1 MNGEAAPELGPWE
14 RRRIRTSLE
23 IECVAL
29 QLIADRGLDSVT
41 VEQIANAVG
50 ISTRT
55 FFRYFRNV
63 PDVLGAVS
71 ARETERLCEL
81 VMLRPADEPLLDAF
95 RTVYRDYAYSLVGM
109 HDPGDPDVELKTS
122 ALALWGRIV
131 QRDPEAGLSLG
142 RVNDVLT
149 RGFERVIRVRL
160 GLPDD
165 DQLTAGVLGAA
176 LGGAVWFTYVH
187 WLQLDTTDPL
197 QLYLDRAF
205 DRLAELDDGAALTR
219 PTRA

>member
-1 MNGEAAPELGPWE
+1 MSIDERTTTLGPWE

-23 IECVAL
+23 IECIAL
-29 QLIADRGLDSVT
+29 GLIAERGLDAVT
-41 VEQIANAVG
+41 VEQIANAAG

-55 FFRYFRNV
+55 FFRYFKNV
-63 PDVLGAVS
+63 RDVLTPLS

-81 VMLRPADEPLLDAF
+81 VLQRPSDEPLLDAF
-95 RTVYRDYAYSLVGM
+95 RAVYQDYADSLVGM
-109 HDPGDPDVELKTS
+109 YDPDDPDAELKTT

-142 RVNDVLT
+142 HVNDVLT
-149 RGFERVIRVRL
+149 SGFERVIRIRL

-165 DQLTAGVLGAA
+165 DRLTAGVLGAA

-187 WLQLDTTDPL
+187 WLQLGTTEPL
-197 QLYLDRAF
+197 PGYLDRAF
-205 DRLAELDDGAALTR
+205 DRLAELR
-219 PTRA
+219 